1 MEIKER
7 YRKDTGSNHLR
18 LLHLLAA
25 LFSSRSPVRY
35 SSRYVPI
42 RYVPHTGTRTRTSI
56 TARIYVPSACP
67 YTSHAIIS
75 AVQQAEH
82 HASAEWRVKQAQSSS
97 ASLGTLLLK
106 EANPV
111 EKIDNADAR
120 R

>member
-35 SSRYVPI
+35 ISSRYVPI
-42 RYVPHTGTRTRTSI
+42 RYVPHHILVLVSLLV
-56 TARIYVPSACP
+56 YVPSACP

-75 AVQQAEH
+75 GAQQAEH